1 MLYTSKTRSHR
12 IHFGVVLSRIIIRP
26 DIWIQLPIRI
36 GIRLSFWINYYT
48 VWDSNNNNN
57 NNNNNAICIAQIR
70 RKQQMGCGQCPKR
83 KAFSLHCTVVSLLQ
97 WNVAHD
103 ILMVYSYLLNAYK
116 LVTTDHWQKVTGCL
130 LCFANDFSR
139 PSRSF
144 RLFLS
149 ENRPK
154 SLCISKILHSLM
166 MDGWMEDIIYKI
178 TTIGLH
184 VSILSL
190 SVVKFDGKD
199 CGMMLSATCQR

>member
-48 VWDSNNNNN
+48 VWDSN
-57 NNNNNAICIAQIR
+57 
-70 RKQQMGCGQCPKR
+70 
-83 KAFSLHCTVVSLLQ
+83 SLHCTVVSLLQ